1 MPALLAIR
9 ANAITRLFLKIKPQ
23 RKLPRSVPR
32 RSLRQ
37 RRLQYSKCIRIADVR
52 RGRREIRAVQH
63 IGERRLKAQMKPFSE
78 LELFGQARVD
88 AL

>member
-1 MPALLAIR
+1 MFVAGGA
-9 ANAITRLFLKIKPQ
+9 K
-23 RKLPRSVPR
+23 SVR
-32 RSLRQ
+32 FN
-37 RRLQYSKCIRIADVR
+37 
-52 RGRREIRAVQH
+52 